1 MATHVVEVATEMGGR
16 PVVTHLFT
24 FTVLR

>member
-1 MATHVVEVATEMGGR
+1 MATHVFEIATEIGGR

-24 FTVLR
+24 FTTLW